1 MYSGDIMANS
11 STTTRLSE
19 GSVVGQLIRFAIPLL
34 LSNLIQSVYNVAD
47 MLIVGRF
54 CGTASISGVNIGG
67 QLTFFMTNAIF
78 GLCIGG
84 SIIIGQY
91 FGARQDG
98 KVKSTIAT
106 LLTFLIYCA
115 VFFTCLM
122 LIFAKTFLTWL
133 NTPVESYGEALR
145 YLRVTAC
152 GTIFIFGYNAFSC
165 ILRGMGNSRQPMK
178 YVMISCI
185 TNIILDVIFVGPLGL
200 AAQGAAIATVTAQAL
215 SMILCIIYFIRND
228 FAFDFKL
235 KSFRI
240 HKEDLRELLR
250 VGIPTMIQNMIS
262 SISFMF
268 LTGMVNTYGVA
279 ASAAVSVV
287 NKLNSF
293 AIMPPIAISNSVSS
307 IAAQCFGAGDVHRA
321 KKTFGIGLLLGWV
334 LALPAFFL
342 FKAIPVQLIS
352 LFDSDPEMIAAGLRY
367 LTINL
372 YDYLIVSFLFSTNGF
387 INATGHTMFTAFNN
401 ILCSVIIRIPVAYVF
416 GTVMGYGLMGVGAGT
431 PCSTL
436 IGTVIALAYYFIG
449 SWKKGMIVQNQ
460 GEVDSGISEVGDP
473 PVIE

>member
-1 MYSGDIMANS
+1 MTGVQTCALPILPPLGP
-11 STTTRLSE
+11 T
-19 GSVVGQLIRFAIPLL
+19 QPLL
-34 LSNLIQSVYNVAD
+34 HSVPLAVHWRPFPENAH
-47 MLIVGRF
+47 GAGSSSATTSANRGAGF
-54 CGTASISGVNIGG
+54 TTQGV
-67 QLTFFMTNAIF
+67 
-78 GLCIGG
+78 
-84 SIIIGQY
+84 
-91 FGARQDG
+91 
-98 KVKSTIAT
+98 
-106 LLTFLIYCA
+106 
-115 VFFTCLM
+115 
-122 LIFAKTFLTWL
+122 
-133 NTPVESYGEALR
+133 
-145 YLRVTAC
+145 
-152 GTIFIFGYNAFSC
+152 
-165 ILRGMGNSRQPMK
+165 
-178 YVMISCI
+178 
-185 TNIILDVIFVGPLGL
+185 
-200 AAQGAAIATVTAQAL
+200 
-215 SMILCIIYFIRND
+215 
-228 FAFDFKL
+228 
-235 KSFRI
+235 
-240 HKEDLRELLR
+240 
-250 VGIPTMIQNMIS
+250 PTMIQNMIS